1 MIPSLYEGLEYVNPS
16 SPLQPPTPVWTLLGR
31 LRDALSCV
39 ETSSINSEW
48 ELVMEYPILGV
59 HADDIRMMRIIYTTQ
74 PFFVYRIT
82 KDAAAHTMTV
92 YARHINYLLS
102 FVPAW
107 PINGTDVT
115 LASFISR
122 TSLSIGTCFQ
132 FITDE
137 TTVQTTASVHLL
149 DDNVPPST
157 LRDLML
163 NERYGAIALYGGE
176 WVFDGLT
183 CALKPRKGE
192 TKNITIKYGVDLI
205 DAKQEEILDS
215 IVTHIIPYAYL
226 DKEVSTTT
234 RLVTENPVQEASITA
249 SSEYYYAGTEYVYNN
264 ETLKATPH
272 LYLGTNRNSSSA
284 TELIA
289 TTRTTAGQF
298 NIYAL
303 PGSSDLPFVRIAAV
317 NVLNDMADA
326 SALISLQGTK
336 TTYRRSSGNTI
347 TTGHYIPGT
356 GSDTRMSSTY
366 YGTYQTYT
374 INGFVVNY
382 ANLRTMVDNYVNSHP
397 VEFPVD
403 ITVRSLPEFMAGVK
417 LGDTITVEYPDYG
430 ISTQAE
436 IMTMEYDVLRE
447 QIASYTLGKG
457 RTSFAETML
466 HQDNKIQRLDGLVT
480 ARNPLKGT

>member
-226 DKEVSTTT
+226 DKEVIC
-234 RLVTENPVQEASITA
+234 L
-249 SSEYYYAGTEYVYNN
+249 
-264 ETLKATPH
+264 
-272 LYLGTNRNSSSA
+272 
-284 TELIA
+284 
-289 TTRTTAGQF
+289 
-298 NIYAL
+298 
-303 PGSSDLPFVRIAAV
+303 
-317 NVLNDMADA
+317 
-326 SALISLQGTK
+326 
-336 TTYRRSSGNTI
+336 
-347 TTGHYIPGT
+347 
-356 GSDTRMSSTY
+356 
-366 YGTYQTYT
+366 
-374 INGFVVNY
+374 
-382 ANLRTMVDNYVNSHP
+382 
-397 VEFPVD
+397 
-403 ITVRSLPEFMAGVK
+403 
-417 LGDTITVEYPDYG
+417 
-430 ISTQAE
+430 
-436 IMTMEYDVLRE
+436 
-447 QIASYTLGKG
+447 
-457 RTSFAETML
+457 
-466 HQDNKIQRLDGLVT
+466 
-480 ARNPLKGT
+480 